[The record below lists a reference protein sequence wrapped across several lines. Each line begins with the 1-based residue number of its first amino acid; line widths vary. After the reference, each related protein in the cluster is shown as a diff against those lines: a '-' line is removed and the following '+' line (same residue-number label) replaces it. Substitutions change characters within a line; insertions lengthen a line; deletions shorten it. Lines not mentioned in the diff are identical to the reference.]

1 MEKLESGHSVAA
13 QVAKLREYK
22 ENGII
27 TADEF
32 NAQLKDVLLSSNVS
46 NSAVVE
52 QTNSLPKR
60 PLESQN
66 NSLTLIT
73 SSSIQ
78 VCANNFVVIKFTSCY
93 LLYI

>member
-1 MEKLESGHSVAA
+1 MENLESGHSVAA
-13 QVAKLREYK
+13 QVAKFREYK

-27 TADEF
+27 TAEEF
-32 NAQLKDVLLSSNVS
+32 NAQVKDVLLSSNLS

-52 QTNSLPKR
+52 QTNSLLKR